1 MSLLCLSFYEAFHDV
16 AIAYFSVT
24 THRLELYQG
33 HTEYLQITQIHIE
46 KKNVFQ
52 WKTMHFL
59 SLLF

>member
-1 MSLLCLSFYEAFHDV
+1 MSRLCLSFYEAFHDV

-46 KKNVFQ
+46 KKKCVSMENYAFP
-52 WKTMHFL
+52 
-59 SLLF
+59 